1 MYDHHILILI
11 FKWNVPPILPPSLC
25 HRARVW
31 HSWSETGR
39 VYRQSQLLQLQSVG
53 IGGDGGS
60 QQTLTAPHNTTHF
73 LLQILQTLCL
83 LCPLQQSSASLVPHS
98 WCLVVGVRWF
108 FVMSCVVDCWVSR
121 FFCRLWS
128 RQVSHLLQSFSN
140 CDEHSFRG
148 DCWLYIQRILNN

>member
-1 MYDHHILILI
+1 MKRASY
-11 FKWNVPPILPPSLC
+11 PPSLC

-53 IGGDGGS
+53 SGGDGGS

-73 LLQILQTLCL
+73 LLQILQTQCL

-121 FFCRLWS
+121 SRFFCRLWS
-128 RQVSHLLQSFSN
+128 RQVSHLPCSPSVTVMNTLSEVIADFT
-140 CDEHSFRG
+140 FRG
-148 DCWLYIQRILNN
+148 S